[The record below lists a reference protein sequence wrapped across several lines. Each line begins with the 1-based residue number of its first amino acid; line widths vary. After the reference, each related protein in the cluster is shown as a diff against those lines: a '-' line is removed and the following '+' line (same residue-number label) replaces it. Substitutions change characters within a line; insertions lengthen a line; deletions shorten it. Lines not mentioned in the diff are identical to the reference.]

1 MFARVKQFILQVFTD
16 FSEDDCPTM
25 AAALAYGTLF
35 SLPSLLLIVI
45 FIAGLVL
52 GPQAASGQIQAQ
64 LTKTIGAQAAG
75 EIQTMVH
82 NIANNRR
89 GGLIATALGIAGLL
103 LSATSVL
110 IQLQQSLNRAWKVTI
125 TASGLKNFALRRVRS
140 GLLAAGAG
148 VLAMVSLVIGSAV
161 TALAGMIPFAQA
173 ARFGDLL
180 SSIVIFAL
188 IFGAILK
195 VMPDVKLRW
204 GDVLIG
210 GLFIAILFVL
220 GKFLI
225 ALYLGHAAK
234 ASAYGAAGSLAM
246 VLLWTYYSALVFLLG
261 VEFTQVW
268 VHSRGVHVEAKPGA
282 KIITNG
288 KRADAR

>member
-1 MFARVKQFILQVFTD
+1 
-16 FSEDDCPTM
+16 
-25 AAALAYGTLF
+25 
-35 SLPSLLLIVI
+35 
-45 FIAGLVL
+45 
-52 GPQAASGQIQAQ
+52 
-64 LTKTIGAQAAG
+64 
-75 EIQTMVH
+75 
-82 NIANNRR
+82 
-89 GGLIATALGIAGLL
+89 
-103 LSATSVL
+103 
-110 IQLQQSLNRAWKVTI
+110 
-125 TASGLKNFALRRVRS
+125 
-140 GLLAAGAG
+140 
-148 VLAMVSLVIGSAV
+148 MVSLIIGSAV

-204 GDVLIG
+204 GDVLVG

-268 VHSRGVHVEAKPGA
+268 VRTRGVRVEAKPGA
-282 KIITNG
+282 RIM
-288 KRADAR
+288 ADGTSADVR